1 MQIKV
6 ARILASCAC
15 VLGLVL
21 SLSAVTVQAQTAA
34 PAATQAAPA
43 AVSAAVTAPA
53 PAVEAKKAADATD
66 NPYGIEALWKTSDAV
81 AKTVLLLLLV
91 FYHGKVVLGESDG
104 LGWPTLFSVVLT
116 FGGFAVYDAL
126 MSGSIFSD
134 QKTKNIAAFVLVAL
148 VIFIMTNAAGFGHRS
163 LNIHVGAMFG
173 TTMAFNVWF
182 RIWPSQQQIIS
193 AIKNGAAP
201 DAKLVALAGLRSRHN
216 TYLSIPLVW
225 TMLNS
230 HTQAAFHGFIPEPI
244 ALMIV
249 ILFGWHLATRLYGLA
264 GKADRVKSGL

>member
-1 MQIKV
+1 MDSLQQFLRWMHV
-6 ARILASCAC
+6 LAGILWIGHLYFFNFVNGPFAAT
-15 VLGLVL
+15 
-21 SLSAVTVQAQTAA
+21 LSADT
-34 PAATQAAPA
+34 
-43 AVSAAVTAPA
+43 
-53 PAVEAKKAADATD
+53 KKAVV
-66 NPYGIEALWKTSDAV
+66 PELMPRALYFFRWGAAWTWL
-81 AKTVLLLLLV
+81 TGVLLLLLV